1 MLSSIKPTEVSAET
15 ISLLK
20 SLPTA
25 FITDQLYKKLV
36 LRYRAIGFALCFA
49 KESSGKTLSIDLAE
63 FSTQFNMY

>member
-36 LRYRAIGFALCFA
+36 LRYRVIGFALCFA
-49 KESSGKTLSIDLAE
+49 TESSGKTLSIDLAE

>member
-20 SLPTA
+20 SLPSA
-25 FITDQLYKKLV
+25 FITDQLYKKLG
-36 LRYRAIGFALCFA
+36 LRFRAIGFALCFA
-49 KESSGKTLSIDLAE
+49 TESSGKKLSIGLAE